1 MAYRPQVNGTTEQMV
16 GTLTRAVKMYVEDV
30 DQRDWDENAERLTF
44 ALNTAQDRI
53 GGDTPFIC
61 CTLGTHDLRWRKW
74 RYREPRRW
82 RYGIQKQY
90 QLAREQV
97 NEKLREAIQERA
109 DRHNQTVRPHGI
121 EIGSKKDMRVSWHTC
136 DTILSMCWIRL
147 GIAGTENRLFPLVNV
162 SKIKSVRQFP
172 DRPQIRL
179 TIPNQDRYDFD
190 EALLPEDSWI
200 RDLDNNEYEVE
211 KIVDMLSGRR
221 TRYERTLREF
231 VIYWKGYDE
240 PT

>member
-1 MAYRPQVNGTTEQMV
+1 MGSKWEI
-16 GTLTRAVKMYVEDV
+16 KC
-30 DQRDWDENAERLTF
+30 
-44 ALNTAQDRI
+44 DRI
-53 GGDTPFIC
+53 KEGYARKLAHMWHEPFRV
-61 CTLGTHDLRWRKW
+61 LELVDEH
-74 RYREPRRW
+74 
-82 RYGIQKQY
+82 
-90 QLAREQV
+90 A
-97 NEKLREAIQERA
+97 
-109 DRHNQTVRPHGI
+109 VRL
-121 EIGSKKDMRVSWHTC
+121 K
-136 DTILSMCWIRL
+136 
-147 GIAGTENRLFPLVNV
+147 IAGTEYRLFPVVNV

-221 TRYERTLREF
+221 TRYGRTLREF

-240 PT
+240 PTGPILTVELYCMTICEIERIEIDSRSCGHMRSRKEARS